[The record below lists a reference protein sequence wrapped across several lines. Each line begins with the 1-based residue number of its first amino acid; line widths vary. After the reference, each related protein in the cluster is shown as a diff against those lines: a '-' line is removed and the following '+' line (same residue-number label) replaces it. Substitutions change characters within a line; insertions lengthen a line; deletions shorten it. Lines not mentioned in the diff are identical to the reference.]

1 MEDLLGE
8 NINSLIACNEQ
19 QLMQSLAFTDAFC
32 SSAFITNCA
41 KVTNTLPFM

>member
-8 NINSLIACNEQ
+8 NINSLIACTEQ
-19 QLMQSLAFTDAFC
+19 QLMKSLAFTDTSC
-32 SSAFITNCA
+32 RSAFIINCA

>member
-1 MEDLLGE
+1 MEDLFGE

-19 QLMQSLAFTDAFC
+19 QLMKSLAFTDAFC
-32 SSAFITNCA
+32 GSAFIANCA